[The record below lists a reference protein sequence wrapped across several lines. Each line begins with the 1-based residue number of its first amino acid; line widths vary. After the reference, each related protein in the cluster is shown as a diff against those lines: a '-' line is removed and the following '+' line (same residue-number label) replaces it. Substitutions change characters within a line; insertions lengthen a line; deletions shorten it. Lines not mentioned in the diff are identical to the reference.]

1 MVLQSLL
8 ISENLT
14 LFFAVTPFMQFV
26 VMLCLALVMFIIAV
40 ARQTI
45 GACLLSS
52 FMWLAMTF
60 VTYATGDW
68 ASGLTQG
75 SALTFLLLFFVMFAL
90 TIKSLA
96 DKLAEVAGEK
106 QRKIEEEIVL

>member
-1 MVLQSLL
+1 MFSQSLL
-8 ISENLT
+8 TSANLT
-14 LFFAVTPFMQFV
+14 PYFAVTPFMQFTV
-26 VMLCLALVMFIIAV
+26 LLCLALVIFIIAV
-40 ARQTI
+40 ARQTL

-52 FMWLAMTF
+52 LMWLSMVY

-75 SALTFLLLFFVMFAL
+75 SALTFMLLFFVMFAL

-96 DKLAEVAGEK
+96 DFLAEAAGEK
-106 QRKIEEEIVL
+106 QRKLEEEVVL